1 MPDTTIAQGQLR
13 VSDAERERVTDQLAE
28 HHAAGRLTLAELDER
43 LSAALSSRTRDELAA
58 PLADLPTQP
67 PRPASAT
74 SRTPSVATI
83 GWRTHLG
90 SYLALIAGL
99 WLIWALTG
107 GGYPWPIW
115 PMLGW
120 GIGLLGHRSGMTLC
134 RQGGRLSSNPPY
146 KPGSGRVRAS
156 EPGWRPPS
164 PDLRPPTR
172 SPHR

>member
-43 LSAALSSRTRDELAA
+43 LSAALSARTRDELAA

-67 PRPASAT
+67 DRPASAT
-74 SRTPSVATI
+74 SRRPSVAAI

-90 SYLALIAGL
+90 SYLAMIAGL

-120 GIGLLGHRSGMTLC
+120 GIGLLGHRAGMTLC
-134 RQGGRLSSNPPY
+134 RRGTTPLEPLY

-156 EPGWRPPS
+156 ESG
-164 PDLRPPTR
+164 
-172 SPHR
+172 